1 MLTARLNHPTLKQV
15 VHDAREGVVLIT
27 RKFLIF
33 MGFSAVSLALFA
45 AMDADVRGQLVK
57 MHGGTGQ
64 VDEVSRLADGLSGA
78 VRVPGAAATSML
90 GLNQDMAS
98 APAAARAAPPPAAV
112 TGGAKPRATSPSVVA
127 LPPRQAQDNITRYL
141 AKRYRV
147 SGDAADLLVSAAYLT
162 GSEVGLDPLLILA
175 VMAVESGLNPFAES
189 VMGAQ
194 GLMQVMA
201 KVHRDKLEEFGGLRA
216 ALNPVANIKV
226 GALILKD
233 CIRRGGSIDTGLK
246 LYVGSSTADD
256 GGYGAKVLAEKS
268 RILAAMNG
276 RNDPGPQAA
285 TPAIRP
291 APAVEPVMP
300 TAVADQPPV
309 FNDRRDHLASI

>member
-1 MLTARLNHPTLKQV
+1 MLTARLNHPTLMQV
-15 VHDAREGVVLIT
+15 VHDAREGVVLIA

-45 AMDADVRGQLVK
+45 AMDADFRGQLVK
-57 MHGGTGQ
+57 MQGGTGQ

-90 GLNQDMAS
+90 GLNRDVAS
-98 APAAARAAPPPAAV
+98 APAAAPAAQPPV
-112 TGGAKPRATSPSVVA
+112 AITGGAKPRAANPPVVA
-127 LPPRQAQDNITRYL
+127 LPPRQAHDNITRYL

-233 CIRRGGSIDTGLK
+233 YIHRFGGVEPALKAYSGATGDDYGYPNKVIAERDRLRAAGSGK
-246 LYVGSSTADD
+246 LVY
-256 GGYGAKVLAEKS
+256 
-268 RILAAMNG
+268 
-276 RNDPGPQAA
+276 
-285 TPAIRP
+285 TPAVSAPVPLAQSP
-291 APAVEPVMP
+291 ALPKVEPNP
-300 TAVADQPPV
+300 TPV
-309 FNDRRDHLASI
+309 TQLDTPHPEGV